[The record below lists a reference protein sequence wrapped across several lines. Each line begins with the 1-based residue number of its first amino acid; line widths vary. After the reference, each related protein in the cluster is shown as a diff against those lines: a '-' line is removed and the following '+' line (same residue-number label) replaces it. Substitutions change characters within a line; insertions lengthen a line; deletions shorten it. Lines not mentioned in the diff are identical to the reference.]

1 MNQKTK
7 NEELGRLSTDAFRA
21 AQKLP
26 VIVLLDNVRS
36 LHNVGSVFRTCDAF
50 LVEKLCLCGYTGTPP
65 NNEINKTA
73 LGATESVD
81 WKHEKDIKS
90 LILTL
95 KSQKIAVFAVE
106 QAKNAIFL
114 DKFEIKGGQ
123 KYALIFG
130 NEVNGVDQEVVDLC
144 DGCIEISQG
153 GTKHS
158 LNVAVSAGVVLWEF
172 YKTLKQV
179 T

>member
-1 MNQKTK
+1 MNTKLK
-7 NEELGRLSTDAFRA
+7 NEELGRMSADDFKGAK
-21 AQKLP
+21 KLDL
-26 VIVLLDNVRS
+26 VVLLDNVRS

-50 LVEKLCLCGYTGTPP
+50 LVEKLYLCGYTGTPP
-65 NNEINKTA
+65 NKEINKTA

-95 KSQKIAVFAVE
+95 KSQKMTVFAVE
-106 QAKNAIFL
+106 QAKNAVFL
-114 DKFEIKGGQ
+114 ENLEVSKGQ
-123 KYALIFG
+123 KYALVFG

-158 LNVAVSAGVVLWEF
+158 LNIAVSAGVVIWEF
-172 YKTLKQV
+172 YKRFKK
-179 T
+179 